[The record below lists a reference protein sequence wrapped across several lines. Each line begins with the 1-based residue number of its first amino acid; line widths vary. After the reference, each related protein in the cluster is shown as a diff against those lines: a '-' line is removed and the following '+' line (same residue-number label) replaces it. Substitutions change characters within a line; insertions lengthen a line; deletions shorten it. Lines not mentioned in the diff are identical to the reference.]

1 MAHLTHSD
9 EVEKAMWNNKNLSV
23 ADECLFL
30 FGNGDG
36 GGGPTPD
43 MLEKVSPLYL

>member
-1 MAHLTHSD
+1 M
-9 EVEKAMWNNKNLSV
+9 
-23 ADECLFL
+23 L

-43 MLEKVSPLYL
+43 MLDKVGLGILGTDCPLTDPGSSSA